1 MKLFI
6 AEKPSLGKGIAQ
18 YLPGPHKTGAGC
30 IECDGG
36 KQIVTW
42 AFGHVFEQVEPDY
55 YTPDNVP
62 LTPKGKKKW
71 RWDELPILPEKWVLA
86 PKPDAKAQIKVIRDL
101 LKKADSVVNAGDPDR
116 EGQLLVDEILDECQW
131 AGPTQRIWLAALDE
145 QSVKKALAN
154 MKDNRD
160 YHNLKLSAQARSRA
174 DWMMGMNLTRAF
186 TLTNKGSGVVSVG
199 RVQTPTLR
207 LIVDRDNTIDHFK
220 PKDFFVPRIQTAKAG
235 TSFWSAWQV
244 REIEGL
250 DGDNQLVNKAVAEKL
265 AASARASGKALV
277 VDYSS
282 KEQQQAAPLGFSLS
296 ELQKACS
303 AKFGM
308 SAQQVLNAAQA
319 LYEDHKCATYPRSDC
334 RYLPEEQF
342 GDASKVLSGLS
353 RLGYGDLV
361 TGPAGGNGAD
371 AQRKSSIWN
380 TAKVSAHH
388 AIIPTGSM
396 TGQLSGDHKKVF
408 DLIVKQYIAQF
419 YPPYVYKATKII
431 LDCTSEKW
439 AASGQVPVSAGW
451 KAVFGGLQPAGAGK
465 LSDAEDGPAGCNDSE
480 EPTLSLP
487 VLTKGETLTVTAA
500 DVQAK
505 QTKPPSRYTD
515 GTLIDAMSNI
525 HKYVEDPQAKAK
537 LKETSG
543 IGTEA
548 TRASIIETLLK
559 RGFIE
564 RKGKQVVS
572 TGAGR
577 AVIKA
582 LPDVLTN
589 PATTAQW
596 EDVLG
601 AIADGKVPADAFEKA
616 QRDFVTKLVGVAKT
630 SNITIGDARPA
641 GGGGVG
647 SSGKGSSGPAGC
659 NSKAKKAAAGK
670 AGPKCGACGKG
681 PTVVLQTKTR
691 KDWLK
696 CEACGAAF
704 WPSKDGKTCGTQ
716 WAPLAATEKR

>member
-6 AEKPSLGKGIAQ
+6 AEKPSLGKAIAQ
-18 YLPGPHKTGAGC
+18 YLPGPHKTGNGC

-36 KQIVTW
+36 KQVVTW
-42 AFGHVFEQVEPDY
+42 AFGHIFEQVEPDY
-55 YTPDNVP
+55 YTPDDVP
-62 LTPKGKKKW
+62 VTPKGKKKW
-71 RWDELPILPEKWVLA
+71 RWDELPILPGQWKLA
-86 PKPDAKAQIKVIRDL
+86 AKDDAKAQIKVIRDL
-101 LKKADSVVNAGDPDR
+101 LKKAAACKAGSVVNAGDPDR
-116 EGQLLVDEILDECQW
+116 EGQLLVDEILDECSW
-131 AGPTQRIWLAALDE
+131 KGPTQRIWLAALDE

-160 YHNLKLSAQARSRA
+160 YQNLKLSAQARSRA
-174 DWMMGMNLTRAF
+174 DWLMGMNLTRAF

-207 LIVDRDNTIDHFK
+207 LIADRDNAIDHFK
-220 PKDFFVPRIQTAKAG
+220 PKDFYVPRIQCAKSG
-235 TSFWSAWQV
+235 TEFWSAWQV
-244 REIEGL
+244 REIDGL
-250 DGDNQLVNKAVAEKL
+250 DGDNQLVDKSVAEKL
-265 AASARASGKALV
+265 AAKAKASEKAV
-277 VDYSS
+277 VAEYTS
-282 KEQQQAAPLGFSLS
+282 KEQQQAAPLGFSLA
-296 ELQKACS
+296 ELQKTCS

-308 SAQQVLNAAQA
+308 SAKQTLDAAQA

-342 GDASKVLSGLS
+342 GEAGRVLSGLAK
-353 RLGYGDLV
+353 LGYADL
-361 TGPAGGNGAD
+361 TQGAD
-371 AQRKSSIWN
+371 SGKKSGIWN
-380 TAKVSAHH
+380 TSKVTAHH

-396 TGQLSGDHKKVF
+396 TGQLSGDLKKVF
-408 DLIVKQYIAQF
+408 DLIVKQYVAQF

-431 LDCTSEKW
+431 LDCSSEKW

-451 KAVFGGLQPAGAGK
+451 KSLFGLQPAGK
-465 LSDAEDGPAGCNDSE
+465 LSETEDDNKD
-480 EPTLSLP
+480 EPVLSLP
-487 VLTKGETLTVTAA
+487 VLQKGETLTVTAA

-505 QTKPPSRYTD
+505 QTKPPARFTD
-515 GTLIDAMSNI
+515 GTLIEAMSNI
-525 HKYVEDPQAKAK
+525 HKFVEDPQAKAK

-548 TRASIIETLLK
+548 TRASILETLLK

-572 TGAGR
+572 TQAGR

-601 AIADGKVPADAFEKA
+601 AIADGKVPAEAFEKA

-630 SNITIGDARPA
+630 ANITVGDARPSGGSGKA
-641 GGGGVG
+641 GGGDR
-647 SSGKGSSGPAGC
+647 KP
-659 NSKAKKAAAGK
+659 KK
-670 AGPKCGACGKG
+670 AGPKCDACHKAN
-681 PTVVLQTKTR
+681 TVVLQTKTG

-704 WPSKDGKTCGTQ
+704 WPSKDGKACGTQ
-716 WAPLAATEKR
+716 WEKR

>member
-18 YLPGPHKTGAGC
+18 YLPGPHKTGNGC
-30 IECDGG
+30 VECDGG
-36 KQIVTW
+36 KQVVTW
-42 AFGHVFEQVEPDY
+42 AFGHIFEQVEPDF
-55 YTPDNVP
+55 YTPDDVP
-62 LTPKGKKKW
+62 VSSKGKKKW
-71 RWDELPILPEKWVLA
+71 RWDELPILPAQWKLA
-86 PKPDAKAQIKVIRDL
+86 AKDDAKAQIKVIRDL

-116 EGQLLVDEILDECQW
+116 EGQLLVDEILDECHW
-131 AGPTQRIWLAALDE
+131 EGPTQRIWLAALDE

-160 YHNLKLSAQARSRA
+160 YQNLKLSAQARSRA
-174 DWMMGMNLTRAF
+174 DWLMGMNLTRAF
-186 TLTNKGSGVVSVG
+186 TLANRGSGVLSVG

-207 LIVDRDNTIDHFK
+207 LIADRDNAIDHFK

-244 REIEGL
+244 REIDGL
-250 DGDNQLVNKAVAEKL
+250 DGDNQLIDKAVAEKL
-265 AASARASGKALV
+265 AATAKASGKAIV
-277 VDYSS
+277 ADYIS
-282 KEQQQAAPLGFSLS
+282 KEQQQAAPLGFSLA

-308 SAQQVLNAAQA
+308 SAKQTLDTAQA

-342 GDASKVLSGLS
+342 GDAGKVLSGLS

-361 TGPAGGNGAD
+361 KGAD
-371 AQRKSSIWN
+371 AGKKSGIWN

-419 YPPYVYKATKII
+419 YPPYVYKATKIV
-431 LDCTSEKW
+431 LECTSEKW
-439 AASGQVPVSAGW
+439 TASGQVPVSAGW
-451 KAVFGGLQPAGAGK
+451 KAVFGVQSAGK
-465 LSDAEDGPAGCNDSE
+465 LPDLENDSE
-480 EPTLSLP
+480 AEEATLSLP
-487 VLTKGETLTVTAA
+487 VLTKGETLAVMAA

-505 QTKPPSRYTD
+505 QTQPPKRFTD
-515 GTLIDAMSNI
+515 GTLIEAMSNI
-525 HKYVEDPQAKAK
+525 HKYVEDPEAKKK

-548 TRASIIETLLK
+548 TRASIMETLLK

-572 TGAGR
+572 SPAGR
-577 AVIKA
+577 ALIKA

-589 PATTAQW
+589 PVTTAQW

-601 AIADGKVPADAFEKA
+601 AIADGKVPADVFEQK

-630 SNITIGDARPA
+630 SHITVGDVRPA
-641 GGGGVG
+641 SSGGG
-647 SSGKGSSGPAGC
+647 SGPAG
-659 NSKAKKAAAGK
+659 GK
-670 AGPKCGACGKG
+670 QGPKCNACGKAN
-681 PTVVLQTKTR
+681 TAVLKTKTG

-696 CEACGAAF
+696 CASCGAAF
-704 WPSKDGKTCGTQ
+704 WPSKDGKSCGTQ
-716 WAPLAATEKR
+716 WEKR

>member
-6 AEKPSLGKGIAQ
+6 AEKPSLGKAIAQ
-18 YLPGPHKTGAGC
+18 YLPGPHKTGTGC
-30 IECDGG
+30 IECDSG

-62 LTPKGKKKW
+62 VTPKGKKKW
-71 RWDELPILPEKWVLA
+71 RWDELPILPEQWKLA
-86 PKPDAKAQIKVIRDL
+86 AKDDAKAQIKVIRDL

-116 EGQLLVDEILDECQW
+116 EGQLLVDEILDECNW
-131 AGPTQRIWLAALDE
+131 KGPTQRIWLAALDE

-154 MKDNRD
+154 LKDNRD
-160 YHNLKLSAQARSRA
+160 YQNLKLSAQARSRA

-186 TLTNKGSGVVSVG
+186 TLANTGSGVVSVG

-207 LIVDRDNTIDHFK
+207 LIVDRDHTIEHFK

-235 TSFWSAWQV
+235 TPFWSAWQV
-244 REIEGL
+244 REIDGL
-250 DGDNQLVNKAVAEKL
+250 DGGNQLVNKAVAEKL
-265 AASARASGKALV
+265 AGAAKASGKALV
-277 VDYSS
+277 VDYSA
-282 KEQQQAAPLGFSLS
+282 KEQQQAAPLGFSLA

-308 SAQQVLNAAQA
+308 SAKQTLDAAQA

-342 GDASKVLSGLS
+342 GEAGKVLSGLG

-361 TGPAGGNGAD
+361 KGAD
-371 AQRKSSIWN
+371 AGKRSAIWN
-380 TAKVSAHH
+380 TGKVSAHH

-396 TGQLSGDHKKVF
+396 TGQVSGDHKKVF
-408 DLIVKQYIAQF
+408 DLIVKQYLAQF
-419 YPPYVYKATKII
+419 YPPYVYKATKIV
-431 LDCTSEKW
+431 LDCAAEKW

-451 KAVFGGLQPAGAGK
+451 KSVFGLQPAGQ
-465 LSDAEDGPAGCNDSE
+465 LSDTEDDSE
-480 EPTLSLP
+480 GEVLALP
-487 VLTKGETLTVTAA
+487 ALTKGETLVVTAA

-505 QTKPPSRYTD
+505 QTKPPSRFTD

-548 TRASIIETLLK
+548 TRASILETLLK

-572 TGAGR
+572 TTAGR

-601 AIADGKVPADAFEKA
+601 AIADGKVTADAFENV
-616 QRDFVTKLVGVAKT
+616 QRDFVTKLVGVAKQA
-630 SNITIGDARPA
+630 NITVGDARPA
-641 GGGGVG
+641 GSGGG
-647 SSGKGSSGPAGC
+647 SGDGGGKP
-659 NSKAKKAAAGK
+659 KKAAASKTAACK
-670 AGPKCGACGKG
+670 AGPKCGACVKAH
-681 PTVVLQTKTR
+681 TVVLQTKTG

-696 CEACGAAF
+696 CESCGAAF
-704 WPSKDGKTCGTQ
+704 WPSKDGKSCGTQ
-716 WAPLAATEKR
+716 WEKRG

>member
-6 AEKPSLGKGIAQ
+6 AEKPSLGKAIAQ
-18 YLPGPHKTGAGC
+18 YLPGPHKTGNGC
-30 IECDGG
+30 IECDSG
-36 KQIVTW
+36 KQVVTW
-42 AFGHVFEQVEPDY
+42 AFGHIFEQVEPDF
-55 YTPDNVP
+55 YTPDTVP
-62 LTPKGKKKW
+62 VNPKSGKKRW
-71 RWDELPILPEKWVLA
+71 RWDELPILPDRWVLA
-86 PKPDAKAQIKVIRDL
+86 PKDDAKAQIKVIRDL
-101 LKKADSVVNAGDPDR
+101 LKKAASVVNAGDPDR

-154 MKDNRD
+154 LKDNRD
-160 YHNLKLSAQARSRA
+160 YQNLKLSAQARSRA

-207 LIVDRDNTIDHFK
+207 LIVDRDHTIEHFK

-235 TSFWSAWQV
+235 TPFWSAWQV
-244 REIEGL
+244 REIDGL

-265 AASARASGKALV
+265 AASAKASGKAV
-277 VDYSS
+277 VVEYTS
-282 KEQQQAAPLGFSLS
+282 KEQQQAAPLGFSLA
-296 ELQKACS
+296 ELQKTCS
-303 AKFGM
+303 AKFGL
-308 SAQQVLNAAQA
+308 SAKQTLDAAQA

-342 GDASKVLSGLS
+342 GEAGKVLAGLS

-361 TGPAGGNGAD
+361 NGAESGK
-371 AQRKSSIWN
+371 KSGIWN
-380 TAKVSAHH
+380 TGKVSAHH

-408 DLIVKQYIAQF
+408 DLIVKQYLAQF
-419 YPPYVYKATKII
+419 YPPYVHKATKII
-431 LDCTSEKW
+431 LDCAAEKW
-439 AASGQVPVSAGW
+439 AVSGKVPVSPGW
-451 KAVFGGLQPAGAGK
+451 KAVFGAGGSSSEND
-465 LSDAEDGPAGCNDSE
+465 SDEDGES
-480 EPTLSLP
+480 LSLP
-487 VLTKGETLTVTAA
+487 VLVKGETLVVTAA
-500 DVQAK
+500 DVQSK
-505 QTKPPSRYTD
+505 QTKPPSRFTD

-548 TRASIIETLLK
+548 TRASIMETLIK

-564 RKGKQVVS
+564 RNGKQVVS
-572 TGAGR
+572 TTAGR

-601 AIADGKVPADAFEKA
+601 AIADGKVTADAFEKA
-616 QRDFVTKLVGVAKT
+616 QRDFVTKLVGVAKQA
-630 SNITIGDARPA
+630 NITVGDARPA
-641 GGGGVG
+641 GSGGG
-647 SSGKGSSGPAGC
+647 SGDGGGKP
-659 NSKAKKAAAGK
+659 KKAAASKAAACK
-670 AGPKCGACGKG
+670 AGPKCGACGKAN
-681 PTVVLQTKTR
+681 TVVLYTKTG

-696 CEACGAAF
+696 CESCGAAF
-704 WPSKDGKTCGTQ
+704 WPSKDGKSCGTQ
-716 WAPLAATEKR
+716 WEKR